1 MADQR
6 GRDYQRRIVDLEAIS
21 ARHSAE
27 AAHWQAEAQ
36 RERTLSQQAQ
46 SELLHMLRGLTLR
59 TQHSMLANSDEFK
72 TAQAYLRQHDAGAG
86 EDPAVMRRRQ
96 GQNGILRRIAALVPG
111 LKRLPRGE
119 AGLSTQPRQPL
130 T

>member
-6 GRDYQRRIVDLEAIS
+6 RHDDQRRIVDLEAIS

-46 SELLHMLRGLTLR
+46 SELRHMLRGLTLR

-86 EDPAVMRRRQ
+86 EDPALMRRR
-96 GQNGILRRIAALVPG
+96 QNGILRRIVALMPG

-119 AGLSTQPRQPL
+119 AGLSAQPRQPPA
-130 T
+130 

>member
-6 GRDYQRRIVDLEAIS
+6 RRDDQRRIVDLEAIS

-46 SELLHMLRGLTLR
+46 SELLQMLRGLTLR

-86 EDPAVMRRRQ
+86 EDPTLMRRRR
-96 GQNGILRRIAALVPG
+96 QNGILRRIVALMPG

-130 T
+130 A